1 MLQFLML
8 KGPDDED
15 HSVSCMEHTEKFW
28 QWLKNKGVSA
38 HRSAIVKAVAEKA
51 ANFFP
56 GIYDANDWEN
66 DDDDEE

>member
-1 MLQFLML
+1 
-8 KGPDDED
+8 
-15 HSVSCMEHTEKFW
+15 MEHTEKFW